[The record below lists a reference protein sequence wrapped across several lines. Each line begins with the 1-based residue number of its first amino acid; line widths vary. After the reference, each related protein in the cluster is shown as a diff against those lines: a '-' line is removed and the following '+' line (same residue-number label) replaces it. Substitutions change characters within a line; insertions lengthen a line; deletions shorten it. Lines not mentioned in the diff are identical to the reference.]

1 MPGGLQIA
9 NRSGR
14 NPAAAAWKLRRG
26 HRVDVVESFPA
37 GSRCWRSRTA
47 VSRSRRKTDIWCKA
61 GSGDPRSGSHRF
73 PGVRSV
79 GRNYAG
85 AQRDA
90 RGEGRRNAKDRD
102 GRTGAFEGEFPFCTP
117 FRSSLLSYRIFS
129 GFGAGSLGLRAWDL
143 GLRAW
148 DLGFGAWC
156 GWIPAFAGMTSRL
169 TSHFSRLTMDPRVRG
184 DGKGRSPFVVCVEH
198 ESRNPFTPEFF
209 LNSANSKR

>member
-1 MPGGLQIA
+1 MDGTVRSMPGGLQIA

-37 GSRCWRSRTA
+37 GFRCWRSRTA

-79 GRNYAG
+79 GRSYAG

-90 RGEGRRNAKDRD
+90 RGEGRRNAKDRN
-102 GRTGAFEGEFPFCTP
+102 GRTGGLRRGVPLLHSFSLP
-117 FRSSLLSYRIFS
+117 SSFASYLL
-129 GFGAGSLGLRAWDL
+129 GFGTWGLGLRTWGL
-143 GLRAW
+143 GLGTDGSPR
-148 DLGFGAWC
+148 
-156 GWIPAFAGMTSRL
+156 SR
-169 TSHFSRLTMDPRVRG
+169 G
-184 DGKGRSPFVVCVEH
+184 
-198 ESRNPFTPEFF
+198 
-209 LNSANSKR
+209 

>member
-1 MPGGLQIA
+1 MDGTVRPMPGGLQIA

-79 GRNYAG
+79 GRSYAG

-102 GRTGAFEGEFPFCTP
+102 GRTGGLRREVPLLHSF
-117 FRSSLLSYRIFS
+117 SLPSPSVSYLFGIRDS
-129 GFGAGSLGLRAWDL
+129 GFGAGSLE
-143 GLRAW
+143 LRAW
-148 DLGFGAWC
+148 DLGFGAW
-156 GWIPAFAGMTSRL
+156 GLVR
-169 TSHFSRLTMDPRVRG
+169 MDPRVCG
-184 DGKGRSPFVVCVEH
+184 DDSRAPLAPAERAYCRSPR
-198 ESRNPFTPEFF
+198 SRG
-209 LNSANSKR
+209 